1 MLDLSPEKLMVLLL
15 VAVVVVGPHRLPA
28 TARTLASGL
37 VRARRLA
44 GSFTQPVHDT
54 LQEPRRI
61 LNDALADLRT
71 TAQEGGPSMREPTG
85 LADGLQQP
93 DATASPTAAPHPIEY
108 LPADPDLN

>member
-15 VAVVVVGPHRLPA
+15 VAVVILGPHRLPA
-28 TARTLASGL
+28 TARTLACGL

-44 GSFTQPVHDT
+44 HSLTEPVHDS

-71 TAQEGGPSMREPTG
+71 TMQPVPTSS
-85 LADGLQQP
+85 P
-93 DATASPTAAPHPIEY
+93 TASPDPID
-108 LPADPDLN
+108 LPTDPDLN

>member
-15 VAVVVVGPHRLPA
+15 VAVVVLGPHRLPA

-44 GSFTQPVHDT
+44 GSLTQPVHDT

-61 LNDALADLRT
+61 LDDALADLRAT
-71 TAQEGGPSMREPTG
+71 TQAHSLAMPESTG
-85 LADGLQQP
+85 RADGPQQP
-93 DATASPTAAPHPIEY
+93 VSGISPTAAPRPVD
-108 LPADPDLN
+108 LPADPGLN

>member
-15 VAVVVVGPHRLPA
+15 VAVVVLGPHRLPA

-44 GSFTQPVHDT
+44 GSLTQPVHDT

-71 TAQEGGPSMREPTG
+71 TAQGGGPGVQEPTHR
-85 LADGLQQP
+85 ADGSQP
-93 DATASPTAAPHPIEY
+93 PVPTTSPTSTPRPIE
-108 LPADPDLN
+108 LPTDPALN